1 MEKIFKPLFLATII
15 VIASLLTSEKSTAQ
29 VNYSDNM
36 DENRLVYW
44 FYVSVREVEDGN
56 TGYVNYELRRKGS
69 KVEHGTIKEYNRTL
83 WKYLGNGSK
92 MAIGPFND
100 FNEAKKAFH
109 LYDVKDPN
117 EPAVLDSSYDE
128 NQTVFW
134 FVLHV
139 KRRPRSNSYELI
151 RKPGA
156 VASGNYQDF
165 DIFLRENLMV
175 RVMTIGPFLYMPE
188 AEESKRIYRLH

>member
-1 MEKIFKPLFLATII
+1 MEKYIKTLFIT
-15 VIASLLTSEKSTAQ
+15 LLVLMSGFLTPEKSNAQ
-29 VNYSDNM
+29 VNYSDNL

-44 FYVSVREVEDGN
+44 FFVSVREVEDGN
-56 TGYVNYELRRKGS
+56 TGYVSYELRRKGS
-69 KVEHGTIKEYNRTL
+69 KIEHGTIKEYDRTL
-83 WKYLGNGSK
+83 WKYLGDGTK

-100 FNEAKKAFH
+100 FYEAQKAFK
-109 LYDVKDPN
+109 LYHFKDI
-117 EPAVLDSSYDE
+117 EDERVLDSTYDE

-139 KRRPRSNSYELI
+139 KRRPRSNSYQLI

-156 VASGNYQDF
+156 VASGSYKDF
-165 DIFLRENLMV
+165 DLFLRENLMMQ
-175 RVMTIGPFLYMPE
+175 VMTVGPFLYMPE